1 MSGKNTMTRDAMFFL
16 PAKII
21 EGLLVI
27 ACTSLYAHIFTEP
40 AVTAFNLTNT
50 TMQLIY
56 LVLAGW
62 MTNAVPRYIGEEYKD
77 DRGRDLFSTVTTIYL
92 LLCALVAAGCVLGA
106 VITRDPLL
114 LCGALMFC
122 TYTAFQILNVSL
134 VQLGR
139 IRASIS
145 LSLLSAALKLV
156 VAFVLVGGKDSYPL
170 PYPAVIAALVA
181 DGVAAI
187 GAAVT
192 LGLPTVA
199 RLRYFSR
206 PLLEKFFPL
215 RHAARGRV
223 HLGRAAQPDRQIPC
237 CRVLRRYP
245 VRLLFAE

>member
-92 LLCALVAAGCVLGA
+92 LLCALVAVGCVLGA
-106 VITRDPLL
+106 VIT
-114 LCGALMFC
+114 
-122 TYTAFQILNVSL
+122 
-134 VQLGR
+134 
-139 IRASIS
+139 
-145 LSLLSAALKLV
+145 SA
-156 VAFVLVGGKDSYPL
+156 P
-170 PYPAVIAALVA
+170 
-181 DGVAAI
+181 
-187 GAAVT
+187 
-192 LGLPTVA
+192 
-199 RLRYFSR
+199 RSR
-206 PLLEKFFPL
+206 SS
-215 RHAARGRV
+215 
-223 HLGRAAQPDRQIPC
+223 
-237 CRVLRRYP
+237 CRP
-245 VRLLFAE
+245 